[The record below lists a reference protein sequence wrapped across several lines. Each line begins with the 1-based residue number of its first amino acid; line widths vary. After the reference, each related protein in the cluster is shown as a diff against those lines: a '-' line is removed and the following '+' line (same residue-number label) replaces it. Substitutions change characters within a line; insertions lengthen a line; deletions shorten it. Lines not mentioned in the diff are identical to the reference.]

1 MSIQVN
7 QVRGDLVEL
16 VFNPREEDLR
26 VGETLR
32 IEERDS
38 GEGLVVQIIAFRMV
52 TYPSLIQEQLQLAVG
67 QAPAISPEILTYL
80 SETKESLEDLEAN
93 EVRNLKIAIS
103 KIRKLTGQR
112 WDQWDGWI
120 PTRDVEV
127 ARVSDRELFD
137 NSVADLGNP
146 LHIGDTQRGQPFHI
160 EGHYLE
166 KINIVT
172 GVKGAG
178 KSHLSKVLLLEL
190 INACAPCVVFD
201 LNREYIHLP
210 KQEINP
216 HTGEVERRGIL
227 HLKAGTNLKLGVR
240 QFGLN
245 PLVTML
251 TKFGLPEVSAMH
263 FENRMSRL
271 LQEAD
276 YHEQQ
281 GRKPPFIGMQHLLD
295 MADDLEFSPN
305 EVVSA
310 AIRSRLEAARNTGV
324 FADDPDEATSLQAEY
339 DKISG
344 GGALVIDISSLTNL
358 SRQGFV
364 QAIIDILREVCE
376 REIQRGTGRFPFV
389 FFEEAHLYI
398 NRNTIGYIVTRSR
411 HLGMTCFFVTNMVGG
426 LDETV
431 LRQVD
436 NLFLLHLP
444 FDNDVRHISK
454 SAIVDQETMSSYVKR
469 LRRHHALILG
479 DVTRQYPVIIKV
491 KELKGIRTAGE
502 TQFFFKP
509 KSASGPLDSPSP
521 LRNVIVPA
529 DSEPEPTPEPLMDA
543 LPPAQ
548 PTMSQAQPELPIAEP
563 PTAPI
568 LPTPEEQ
575 KLLERLQALWPDII
589 ANIREKSAF
598 LGSVLVTSRPSK
610 LLDQT
615 LTISFTARDGFQREM
630 LEDPEYRELLE
641 KELSMMLR
649 QDVTV
654 ICQTSDAGGKARRKR
669 S

>member
-7 QVRGDLVEL
+7 QVRGDIVEL
-16 VFNPREEDLR
+16 IFNPREDDLR

-38 GEGLVVQIIAFRMV
+38 GEGLVVQVIAFRMV
-52 TYPSLIQEQLQLAVG
+52 TYPSLIQQQLQLAIG
-67 QAPAISPEILTYL
+67 QPPTLSSEILTYL
-80 SETKESLEDLEAN
+80 SEAQETLEELGSRD
-93 EVRNLKIAIS
+93 VRNLKVAIS
-103 KIRKLTGQR
+103 KIRKLTGQQ

-120 PTRDVEV
+120 PIRDVDIT
-127 ARVSDRELFD
+127 RVSDQELFA
-137 NSVADLGNP
+137 NSVARLGNP
-146 LHIGDTQRGQPFHI
+146 LHLGQTLREQPFHI

-166 KINIVT
+166 KVNIVT

-178 KSHLSKVLLLEL
+178 KSHLSKVILLEL
-190 INACAPCVVFD
+190 INAGAPCVVFD

-210 KQEINP
+210 KQDMDAL
-216 HTGEVERRGIL
+216 TGEVQQKGIL
-227 HLKAGTNLKLGVR
+227 HLKAGDNLKLGVR
-240 QFGLN
+240 QFGLS

-251 TKFGLPEVSAMH
+251 TRFGLPEVSAMH

-271 LQEAD
+271 LQEAWH
-276 YHEQQ
+276 HEQQ
-281 GRKPPFIGMQHLLD
+281 GRTAPFIGMQHLLD

-324 FADDPDEATSLQAEY
+324 FADHPDEATSLQAEY
-339 DKISG
+339 DKIRQ

-364 QAIIDILREVCE
+364 QAIIDILREICE

-398 NRNTIGYIVTRSR
+398 SRNTIGYIVTRSR

-444 FDNDVRHISK
+444 FDDDVRHISK
-454 SAIVDQETMSSYVKR
+454 SAIVDQETMASYVKR

-479 DVTRQYPVIIKV
+479 DVTRQYPVIIKI

-502 TQFFFKP
+502 TQYFFKP
-509 KSASGPLDSPSP
+509 KSTEPHRAMPT
-521 LRNVIVPA
+521 PA
-529 DSEPEPTPEPLMDA
+529 EEIPAVDAAEPT
-543 LPPAQ
+543 
-548 PTMSQAQPELPIAEP
+548 SQDTAPQQTELPMSERRQ
-563 PTAPI
+563 
-568 LPTPEEQ
+568 PTPEEER
-575 KLLERLQALWPDII
+575 LLARLQALWPDVI
-589 ANIREKSAF
+589 ASIRDKSAF
-598 LGSVLVTSRPSK
+598 LGSVLVASRPSK
-610 LLDQT
+610 LQDRT
-615 LTISFTARDGFQREM
+615 LTINFKARDDFHREM
-630 LEDPEYRELLE
+630 LEDPEYRELVE
-641 KELSMMLR
+641 KELSTMLR
-649 QDVTV
+649 QPVTI
-654 ICQTSDAGGKARRKR
+654 ICQSSGG
-669 S
+669 

>member
-7 QVRGDLVEL
+7 QVKGDLVEL

-32 IEERDS
+32 IEERDT

-67 QAPAISPEILTYL
+67 QAPGISSEILTYL
-80 SETKESLEDLEAN
+80 SEAKDALDDLEAN

-127 ARVSDRELFD
+127 SRVSDRELFD

-146 LHIGDTQRGQPFHI
+146 LHLGDTLRGRPFNI

-190 INACAPCVVFD
+190 INAGAPCVVFD

-210 KQEINP
+210 KHEIDP
-216 HTGEVERRGIL
+216 HSGEVLRQGIS
-227 HLKAGTNLKLGVR
+227 HLKAGTNLKLGIR

-251 TKFGLPEVSAMH
+251 TKFGLPDVSAMH

-271 LQEAD
+271 LEEAS
-276 YHEQQ
+276 YHEQR
-281 GRKPPFIGMQHLLD
+281 GGKAPFIGIQHLLE

-324 FADDPDEATSLQAEY
+324 FAESPDDATSMQAEY
-339 DKISG
+339 DKISQ

-364 QAIIDILREVCE
+364 QAIIDILREICE

-444 FDNDVRHISK
+444 FDDDVRHISK

-509 KSASGPLDSPSP
+509 KTAAAPVDSPM
-521 LRNVIVPA
+521 PA
-529 DSEPEPTPEPLMDA
+529 APVAAPVVSEPEPEPQPVQQVE
-543 LPPAQ
+543 LPMAAASQ
-548 PTMSQAQPELPIAEP
+548 PTPQ
-563 PTAPI
+563 
-568 LPTPEEQ
+568 EE
-575 KLLERLQALWPDII
+575 KLLARLQALWPDII
-589 ANIREKSAF
+589 AAIRDKSAF
-598 LGSVLVTSRPSK
+598 LGSVLVTSRPAK
-610 LLDQT
+610 LQDQT
-615 LTISFTARDGFQREM
+615 LTISFTARDGFQRDM

-641 KELSMMLR
+641 KELSTMLR

-654 ICQTSDAGGKARRKR
+654 ICQTSDAGGR
-669 S
+669 SSRS